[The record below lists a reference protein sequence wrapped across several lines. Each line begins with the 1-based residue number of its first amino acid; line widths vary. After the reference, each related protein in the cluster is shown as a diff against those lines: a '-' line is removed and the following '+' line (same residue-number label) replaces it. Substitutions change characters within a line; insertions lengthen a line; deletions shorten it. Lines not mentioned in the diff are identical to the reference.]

1 MTPGINAIETAKP
14 FYIKD
19 EENTILCD
27 EIGTFYCSQ
36 KENKCNNFD
45 GIETSCDTSSNG
57 GGGGGRASTSA
68 SLTAA
73 TSTNNTIASINH
85 ACFNCNETI
94 NDKWLIFVNNTH
106 WHVNCLK
113 CSSCSHQLNDLPT
126 CFWRENRIFC
136 KSCYQTQFVEAKCAA
151 CQRPIAAKDWVR
163 RAREFV
169 YHLACFACSHC
180 KRQLSTGEEFSLT
193 DNRLLCKQ
201 HYLELI
207 HGQCKAK
214 TKRVRTTFAEEQL
227 SVLQAHFQIDSNP
240 DGADLEKIA
249 NITGLSKRV
258 TQVWFQ
264 NSRAR
269 QKKYQGSKKS
279 RVSGGGSDRCGSAT
293 NISGRSS
300 ATEESAPGSPN
311 GCDGMMFPTSVTT
324 SADDI
329 DKPMDSMMFSE

>member
-1 MTPGINAIETAKP
+1 M
-14 FYIKD
+14 
-19 EENTILCD
+19 
-27 EIGTFYCSQ
+27 
-36 KENKCNNFD
+36 
-45 GIETSCDTSSNG
+45 
-57 GGGGGRASTSA
+57 
-68 SLTAA
+68 LT
-73 TSTNNTIASINH
+73 
-85 ACFNCNETI
+85 
-94 NDKWLIFVNNTH
+94 
-106 WHVNCLK
+106 
-113 CSSCSHQLNDLPT
+113 
-126 CFWRENRIFC
+126 IFC
-136 KSCYQTQFVEAKCAA
+136 NCRLRILKLLLRQFVEAKCAA

-207 HGQCKAK
+207 HRQCKAK

-279 RVSGGGSDRCGSAT
+279 RVSGGGSDRCESAT
-293 NISGRSS
+293 NNSGRSS
-300 ATEESAPGSPN
+300 ATESAPGSPN

>member
-1 MTPGINAIETAKP
+1 M
-14 FYIKD
+14 
-19 EENTILCD
+19 
-27 EIGTFYCSQ
+27 CSL
-36 KENKCNNFD
+36 
-45 GIETSCDTSSNG
+45 S
-57 GGGGGRASTSA
+57 
-68 SLTAA
+68 
-73 TSTNNTIASINH
+73 SIN
-85 ACFNCNETI
+85 CI
-94 NDKWLIFVNNTH
+94 KGLG
-106 WHVNCLK
+106 
-113 CSSCSHQLNDLPT
+113 S
-126 CFWRENRIFC
+126 
-136 KSCYQTQFVEAKCAA
+136 
-151 CQRPIAAKDWVR
+151 
-163 RAREFV
+163 
-169 YHLACFACSHC
+169 
-180 KRQLSTGEEFSLT
+180 QLSTGEEFSLT

-279 RVSGGGSDRCGSAT
+279 RASGGGNDRSGSAT
-293 NISGRSS
+293 NNSGRSS
-300 ATEESAPGSPN
+300 TTTMESIPGSP
-311 GCDGMMFPTSVTT
+311 GCDDGMMFPTSVTT

>member
-1 MTPGINAIETAKP
+1 M
-14 FYIKD
+14 
-19 EENTILCD
+19 
-27 EIGTFYCSQ
+27 
-36 KENKCNNFD
+36 
-45 GIETSCDTSSNG
+45 
-57 GGGGGRASTSA
+57 R
-68 SLTAA
+68 
-73 TSTNNTIASINH
+73 
-85 ACFNCNETI
+85 
-94 NDKWLIFVNNTH
+94 
-106 WHVNCLK
+106 
-113 CSSCSHQLNDLPT
+113 
-126 CFWRENRIFC
+126 R
-136 KSCYQTQFVEAKCAA
+136 QFVEAKCAA
-151 CQRPIAAKDWVR
+151 CQRSIASKDWVR

-279 RVSGGGSDRCGSAT
+279 RISGSDRCGSAT
-293 NISGRSS
+293 NMSGRSS
-300 ATEESAPGSPN
+300 TTTMESAPGSP
-311 GCDGMMFPTSVTT
+311 GCDDGMMFPTSVTT

-329 DKPMDSMMFSE
+329 DNKPMDSIMFSD